1 MRYNKKEMEEAIEGL
16 SEQVEFYKKEVSNLN
31 SSIGGY
37 KTSNEN
43 YKKHVKKLEA
53 ELLNTKEALRSE
65 ISKNDELSEKNGAKI
80 LELNGKLQVAEKRC
94 KGWEESFNNLK
105 KETERL
111 ENELKE
117 VKSLPWYKKIFI
129 H

>member
-1 MRYNKKEMEEAIEGL
+1 MKYNKNEMEEAIEGL

-53 ELLNTKEALRSE
+53 ELLNTKEELMNE
-65 ISKNDELSEKNGAKI
+65 ITKNDELSEKNGAKI

-111 ENELKE
+111 ERELKE